1 MDKLKIIIAEDDGV
15 TQMFYDEGLSD
26 DTFDKRIVGDGQEAV
41 SEYESWNPDIVVL
54 DMMMPIKNGQEALI
68 EIRKMEKD
76 CNRRTMVV
84 MATAIS
90 TKEDI
95 HQCAKIGIE
104 GYISKPFEISEIS
117 DLILKCYEKFQSSNN
132 TE

>member
-26 DTFDKRIVGDGQEAV
+26 DTFDKRIVGDGQEAI

>member
-84 MATAIS
+84 MTTAIS

>member
-1 MDKLKIIIAEDDGV
+1 MDKLKIVIAEDDGV

-26 DTFDKRIVGDGQEAV
+26 DTFDKRIVENGQEAV

-54 DMMMPIKNGQEALI
+54 DMMMPIKNGKEALS
-68 EIRKMEKD
+68 EIRNVEKD

-84 MATAIS
+84 MATAIT

-95 HQCAKIGIE
+95 HECAKIGIE
-104 GYISKPFEISEIS
+104 GYISKPFEVSEIS
-117 DLILKCYEKFQSSNN
+117 DLILKCYEKFQSSSA
-132 TE
+132 

>member
-1 MDKLKIIIAEDDGV
+1 MVKLKIIIAEDDGV

-26 DTFDKRIVGDGQEAV
+26 DVFDKRIVGNGQEAV
-41 SEYESWNPDIVVL
+41 SEYESWNPDVVVL
-54 DMMMPIKNGQEALI
+54 DMMMPIKNGQEALK

-95 HQCAKIGIE
+95 YECAKIGIE

-117 DLILKCYEKFQSSNN
+117 GIIMKCYEKFQSSNS

>member
-95 HQCAKIGIE
+95 HQCAKIVIE